1 MSVKEGYLDVK
12 QSGGPLP
19 KRWTKCYVMLKADGI
34 YYFKEKKSK
43 TPLDTL
49 LWAKVQSVE
58 AIGKDDENVFQVK
71 TPTSVTLHV
80 CASADDKRSWL
91 SLINKMRSPGGVP
104 MESADGDS
112 AADNRQRPSIS
123 SSSSDQEPKKE
134 NNTNVREVKTSKE
147 IPKQQSEQIPVKVS
161 SEERRQ
167 KKERLSKFETMDTK
181 ELEEMRRTLKR
192 DFTLK
197 TKKLIDE
204 WLEEKLRILDAMKE
218 KEIAEIEKKYQKQKE
233 EVLDKHRQLLAK
245 VTEPTKQSN

>member
-1 MSVKEGYLDVK
+1 VIG
-12 QSGGPLP
+12 
-19 KRWTKCYVMLKADGI
+19 AN
-34 YYFKEKKSK
+34 K
-43 TPLDTL
+43 T
-49 LWAKVQSVE
+49 SFE
-58 AIGKDDENVFQVK
+58 AG
-71 TPTSVTLHV
+71 L
-80 CASADDKRSWL
+80 
-91 SLINKMRSPGGVP
+91 SPGGVP

>member
-91 SLINKMRSPGGVP
+91 SLINKMRTPLPTSRKSRIVIG
-104 MESADGDS
+104 A
-112 AADNRQRPSIS
+112 N
-123 SSSSDQEPKKE
+123 
-134 NNTNVREVKTSKE
+134 KTSFE
-147 IPKQQSEQIPVKVS
+147 AGLVVFLFTCCLFATSWIFH
-161 SEERRQ
+161 RRVLLQ
-167 KKERLSKFETMDTK
+167 NDTV
-181 ELEEMRRTLKR
+181 
-192 DFTLK
+192 F
-197 TKKLIDE
+197 
-204 WLEEKLRILDAMKE
+204 
-218 KEIAEIEKKYQKQKE
+218 
-233 EVLDKHRQLLAK
+233 VLLN
-245 VTEPTKQSN
+245 VQSNHSFLFEQHFCGNFVVILSSVKNSLIRVADRYSFLLCVGV